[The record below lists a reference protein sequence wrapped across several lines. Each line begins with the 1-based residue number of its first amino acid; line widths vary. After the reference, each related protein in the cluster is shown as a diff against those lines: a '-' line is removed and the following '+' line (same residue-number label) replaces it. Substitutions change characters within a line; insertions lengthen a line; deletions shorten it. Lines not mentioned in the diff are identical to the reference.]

1 MKKIFN
7 KNLDYILF
15 VLTAFVF
22 VIICG
27 YSEAGIKK
35 IPQLPNSAIIQ
46 NTDLLVFENLA
57 TNKTNNIAFEDLV
70 LNFPLSNIYANDGTL
85 TGNRILDGDN
95 YNHALDFT
103 DLSSFNIY
111 ATDFYSES
119 QAGNTIENGAT
130 GIDLQAMGTGQTL
143 TLQGDI
149 VNLGGVTDTYVSFL
163 NQDDTQN
170 KVLVLDGS
178 DKLFWRDASSFANN
192 IYTEDG
198 TLTNNRTL
206 DGDSSAYNLNLVNI
220 NNIAMNAI
228 SIGSYTQDYTQFESD
243 GNVNLIAGGDFNAS
257 SNSAFNMYAGNSF
270 DIQANE
276 SILAQAGQNINLFN
290 VPDWSTTQDLEGM
303 LYSGDDVL
311 GVNAIL
317 GLAPNEGIKGAGFFT
332 KRNSSGNYSYIF
344 AGNSSDV
351 GGEANE
357 IGFGMTDFGAT
368 DFNAGYSLTRDDI
381 TLNPYYDFYLQD
393 GNGNYGYD
401 YRIDVPNEI
410 YEEYNNYVADISH
423 SKTLFETGFSY
434 SYSNFGNGSEV
445 SFFYDENNQELSL
458 VNSDSSMLS
467 KVQLNRDSMRFIAE
481 DIGGAIVNYVDF
493 GFESFSIKNLND
505 YLGGE
510 KVLVHDS
517 SGDVRKSIAIE
528 SFQIRKNTNIVS
540 ANTTASPNDLIV
552 YQGGNLGAPFTHT
565 ITLPAGTDKDEVT
578 VKVYSSDVL
587 RVDVIG
593 GGTID
598 GATFIDIDGTL
609 LNKPSLTFYYSAT
622 LSTWLI
628 I

>member
-1 MKKIFN
+1 MAFDGYLN
-7 KNLDYILF
+7 KF
-15 VLTAFVF
+15 
-22 VIICG
+22 
-27 YSEAGIKK
+27 
-35 IPQLPNSAIIQ
+35 PNSSKLYNIQ
-46 NTDLLVFENLA
+46 DLKNVLA
-57 TNKTNNIAFEDLV
+57 PAPVSGDIL
-70 LNFPLSNIYANDGTL
+70 IYN
-85 TGNRILDGDN
+85 
-95 YNHALDFT
+95 
-103 DLSSFNIY
+103 
-111 ATDFYSES
+111 
-119 QAGNTIENGAT
+119 
-130 GIDLQAMGTGQTL
+130 GIDFINAQLSA
-143 TLQGDI
+143 
-149 VNLGGVTDTYVSFL
+149 
-163 NQDDTQN
+163 
-170 KVLVLDGS
+170 LVPI
-178 DKLFWRDASSFANN
+178 NN
-192 IYTEDG
+192 IYENDG

-206 DGDSSAYNLNLVNI
+206 DGDSSAYDLNLVNI

-290 VPDWSTTQDLEGM
+290 VPDWSTTQDWEGL

-344 AGNSSDV
+344 AGNSSDI

-368 DFNAGYSLTRDDI
+368 GFTAGYSLTRNDV
-381 TLNPYYDFYLQD
+381 TLNPYYNFYLQD
-393 GNGNYGYD
+393 GNGSYSYD
-401 YRIDVPNEI
+401 YRIDIPNEI
-410 YEEYNNYVADISH
+410 YEEYNNNVGNFSH
-423 SKTLFETGFSY
+423 AKSLYEMGFSH
-434 SYSNFGNGSEV
+434 SYSNFGNGSEIN
-445 SFFYDENNQELSL
+445 FFYDENNQELSL

-505 YLGGE
+505 YSGGE

-517 SGDVRKSIAIE
+517 SGDVRKSIEIE
-528 SFQIRKNTNIVS
+528 SFQIRKNINIVS

-593 GGTID
+593 GGLID
-598 GATFIDIDGTL
+598 GSAFIDIDGTIAS
-609 LNKPSLTFYYSAT
+609 KPSVTFVYSSS
-622 LSTWLI
+622 LGSWI
-628 I
+628 II